1 MRRTITS
8 RLRRNKAIRDLV
20 SETSLMPDKFVF
32 PIFVKEH
39 GEVEASRWG
48 GMEKI
53 PLSGLLE
60 RISNYVESGIRSFLI
75 FGIPSSKDPLGTAA
89 YSKDGVTQRAIR
101 MIKESFSAI
110 NILTDVCLCQYTD
123 HGHCGIVEGGK
134 INRSKTLSILSRI
147 AVSHAEAG
155 ADIVAPSAMMDG
167 QVLAIREALDEAGF
181 YDLGIMSYSTKYR
194 SYLYSPFRDV
204 ASSAPTFGDRSSYQM
219 DFRNRR
225 EAVIEAVQDI
235 KEGADIV
242 MVKPAMPY
250 LDIISDL
257 RRILRCPLAAY
268 QVSGEYVMI
277 REYCKSTGT
286 PEREVLMETLIAIKR
301 AGADIII
308 SYFSPEAIGILR
320 EGCR

>member
-1 MRRTITS
+1 MMRTITS

-60 RISNYVESGIRSFLI
+60 KISNYVESGIRSFLI

-181 YDLGIMSYSTKYR
+181 YDLGIMSYSTKY
-194 SYLYSPFRDV
+194 
-204 ASSAPTFGDRSSYQM
+204 
-219 DFRNRR
+219 
-225 EAVIEAVQDI
+225 
-235 KEGADIV
+235 
-242 MVKPAMPY
+242 
-250 LDIISDL
+250 
-257 RRILRCPLAAY
+257 
-268 QVSGEYVMI
+268 
-277 REYCKSTGT
+277 
-286 PEREVLMETLIAIKR
+286 
-301 AGADIII
+301 
-308 SYFSPEAIGILR
+308 
-320 EGCR
+320 